1 MKRFE
6 NCTTIINGHSYTAQ
20 FNGTREYPKGL
31 DAMNDRT
38 TGLRSNEKMVDYLLN
53 NVLAEPSDFDM
64 DSVTPDELDE
74 LIGFLFDIFRGRN
87 EKYVKRTKDEKTE
100 EKKTTAKKQA
110 VE

>member
-6 NCTTIINGHSYTAQ
+6 TCETTINGHSYTAQ

-74 LIGFLFDIFRGRN
+74 LCGFLFDIFRGRN
-87 EKYVKRTKDEKTE
+87 EKYVNNKDEKAE
-100 EKKTTAKKQA
+100 EKKATAKKQA

>member
-6 NCTTIINGHSYTAQ
+6 TCETTINGHSYTAQ

-74 LIGFLFDIFRGRN
+74 LCGFLFDIFRGRN
-87 EKYVKRTKDEKTE
+87 EKYVKSNE
-100 EKKTTAKKQA
+100 EKNEAESKKAEEKQA